1 MKKKI
6 LLIAVILC
14 IFTVVQA
21 HSFGFGAQAN
31 FYAQPFV
38 DQDNNNYEATPRT
51 YATGL
56 SVLLSPSRIFHIA
69 GNYLVEPATNSIE
82 TTNTTVSLTLDFAP
96 ISYNI
101 ARSQMTLLSNPK
113 AWSFN
118 FTAGVGPFLNIWFDQ
133 FLNFEKEVLV
143 SGGIRVPVGVN
154 FLFAQYFEAFAHV
167 APSWG
172 IDFGERIAFG
182 KPFFPIAL
190 GGRFWLGGW

>member
-21 HSFGFGAQAN
+21 YSFGIGAQGN

-38 DQDNNNYEATPRT
+38 DAEFGATPRT
-51 YATGL
+51 FATGF
-56 SVLLSPSRIFHIA
+56 SVLFSPSRVFHIA
-69 GNYLVEPATNSIE
+69 GNYLIEPAVNNYETN
-82 TTNTTVSLTLDFAP
+82 NTTVSLTLDFAP
-96 ISYNI
+96 ISWNI

-118 FTAGVGPFLNIWFDQ
+118 FTAGIGPFFNFWFEE
-133 FLNFEKEVLV
+133 FLNFNDDKSRSV

-154 FLFAQYFEAFAHV
+154 FLFAQYFEAFVHV

-172 IDFGERIAFG
+172 FTFTEGVKPGA
-182 KPFFPIAL
+182 PFFPVAL
-190 GGRFWLGGW
+190 GGRFWLKGW